1 MSKFIKLYAL
11 CHFIVCHSTSI
22 KLFLFLQKMRGLVFC
37 VGNGEESTLE
47 KHMQKLIKEWIC
59 NEDLSSKILISLL
72 FDNHLCLKFGPSFQ
86 RGFRVLSAGPQNQKH
101 IFKFHMRHSPIQIR
115 ASCRGRGTWSSL
127 GHTPACIPLGIH
139 PRPTPH
145 CPPPLHTHT
154 LQELLAHCPPP
165 SSAYLSCPSATE
177 YCQ

>member
-1 MSKFIKLYAL
+1 MSKFIKLYTL

-37 VGNGEESTLE
+37 LGNGEESTLE

-101 IFKFHMRHSPIQIR
+101 IFKFHMHHSPIQIR
-115 ASCRGRGTWSSL
+115 ASCRGRATWSSL
-127 GHTPACIPLGIH
+127 GHTPACIPLGLH
-139 PRPTPH
+139 PCPTPT
-145 CPPPLHTHT
+145 LTHT
-154 LQELLAHCPPP
+154 LFPYGPW
-165 SSAYLSCPSATE
+165 
-177 YCQ
+177 